1 MKSRFKNYRPILFSI
16 LVLFSC
22 LAKAIGQHLIPQ
34 ELVLPIYGKL
44 MLIGTGEISARVG
57 ATFAFLAGQKDGKL
71 VILRKARGREIGI
84 RQQWKELLGSIKE
97 IQLDKPNNTLPDA
110 DLTALRAATAVWLT
124 DDFSDYSAAT
134 QLLEELSALL
144 RRDGV
149 VGGQGL
155 AAESMARLVKD
166 GSGFRDGFNLLPNSI
181 VVASKDRSDQ
191 LAEMFK
197 RLPGR
202 VGWEIPP
209 QAAVVIHDSRKISVI
224 GEAEITLRIAANGE
238 WPERLAHFGPPI
250 KELPYT
256 TDLISWNRSATAR
269 LGEIFPPAVAT
280 VPEVPKGALLII
292 GGHGDPEGTWE
303 KVVDFTGGK
312 DAHYV
317 CLSQT
322 ESCPAA
328 EKLRSLGCR
337 NIAIHLVTDGVNGIG
352 QGSEA
357 SLLQDLEKADAVY
370 FGGGRTYRFMDAYL
384 GTPAQKLMNAV
395 LERGGIIIGSS
406 AGAQIQGDFLL
417 RGDPRTNDTLW
428 MEGNDRGLGFL
439 RGVIIDAHFRERGRE
454 NILPSILIKHPQMLG
469 IGIDETTAI
478 FVQGTTA
485 EVIGPHSVSFY
496 NLEKD
501 QKAAMSSIE
510 VSKPVVLMA
519 GQKYDLKLR
528 KQIE

>member
-1 MKSRFKNYRPILFSI
+1 MKSRFKNLTAILFSLLI
-16 LVLFSC
+16 VFGYI
-22 LAKAIGQHLIPQ
+22 AEAIAQHPVQQ
-34 ELVLPIYGKL
+34 ELVSPIYGKL
-44 MLIGTGEISARVG
+44 MLIGTGEMSARAG
-57 ATFAFLAGQKDGKL
+57 ATFAFLAGEKDGKL
-71 VILRKARGREIGI
+71 VIVSKARGREIGI
-84 RQQWKELLGSIKE
+84 RPQWQELLGSISV
-97 IQLDKPNNTLPDA
+97 IQLDQSNNTLPEA
-110 DLTALRAATAVWLT
+110 DLAALRAATAVWLA
-124 DDFSDYSAAT
+124 DDFSDYSTAT
-134 QLLEELSALL
+134 QLQNELKSLL
-144 RRDGV
+144 RRDGA

-155 AAESMARLVKD
+155 AAESMATLLKN
-166 GSGFRDGFNLLPNSI
+166 GNGFRDGFNLLPNSI
-181 VVASKDRSDQ
+181 VLSSKEGEEQFDQ
-191 LAEMFK
+191 MLK

-224 GEAEITLRIAANGE
+224 DYPEITLRTAANGE

-250 KELPYT
+250 NELPYT

-269 LGEIFPPAVAT
+269 LGEIFPPAVAP

-303 KVVDFTGGK
+303 KVMDFAGGK
-312 DAHYV
+312 DAYYV
-317 CLSQT
+317 CLSQS

-337 NIAIHLVTDGVNGIG
+337 NIAIHLVSTGVDGIG
-352 QGSEA
+352 QGRKA

-384 GTPAQKLMNAV
+384 DTPAQKLMNAV

-406 AGAQIQGDFLL
+406 AGAQIQGDFLV

-428 MEGNDRGLGFL
+428 MEGNDRGLGFI

-454 NILPSILIKHPQMLG
+454 KNLPSLLIKHPQMLG

-485 EVIGPHSVSFY
+485 EVMGPHAVSFY
-496 NLEKD
+496 NLETG
-501 QKAAMSSIE
+501 QKRADSSIE

-528 KQIE
+528 KQID